1 MDRRSFIK
9 ICGAIAATGAMAPCV
24 QKQTQAVEL
33 TAFERVKLVDAQ
45 GKPIKASSLIN
56 SDAYIFHYPYASTPC
71 FLINLDKPTSNHKL
85 IGSDGI
91 EYEWT
96 GGAGKNKSIVAY
108 TAICSHQL
116 AYPNKEVSL
125 ITYNTHKSEITE
137 HTGVITCCAHNSVYD
152 PAQGAK
158 VLSGPST
165 GPLSAISLEY
175 DAATDELHATG
186 VYGVQLFNDF
196 FKAYKAQLNVEL
208 GPGKAKELV
217 TSTAQVIPLGEFTQ
231 TRIQC

>member
-1 MDRRSFIK
+1 MR
-9 ICGAIAATGAMAPCV
+9 
-24 QKQTQAVEL
+24 QTQAAEL
-33 TAFERVKLVDAQ
+33 TVFERVKLVDTQ
-45 GKPIKASSLIN
+45 GQPIKAGTLN
-56 SDAYIFHYPYASTPC
+56 HSDAYVFNYPYASTPC
-71 FLINLDKPTSNHKL
+71 FLINLDKPTSSHKL
-85 IGSDGI
+85 TGGDGT

-96 GGAGKNKSIVAY
+96 GGVGVNKTIVAY

-125 ITYNTHKSEITE
+125 ITYNTKKSEITDR
-137 HTGVITCCAHNSVYD
+137 TGVITCCAHNSVYD

-158 VLSGPST
+158 VLSGPSP
-165 GPLSAISLEY
+165 GPLSAISLEH
-175 DAATDELHATG
+175 DTSTDELNATG
-186 VYGVQLFNDF
+186 VYGALLFNDF

-217 TSTAQVIPLGEFTQ
+217 TNTAKVIPFAQYSQ